1 MTEETPKPEEIPV
14 PLEQQIPSAVT
25 LESMKALMENMLGM
39 QTINSVNLWYETTY
53 LRYVVMKLL
62 EKNPQVNSNMN
73 QQDFDEARTLAQ
85 KEMLDKFPGYGL
97 QFLDKA
103 KVNAEPVPE
112 KQEEP
117 VKCTQE

>member
-1 MTEETPKPEEIPV
+1 MTEETAQQEIP
-14 PLEQQIPSAVT
+14 QQPAVT

-39 QTINSVNLWYETTY
+39 QTINSVNLWYEVTY

-73 QQDFDEARTLAQ
+73 QQDFDEARSLAQ

-97 QFLDKA
+97 QFLDKV
-103 KVNAEPVPE
+103 KMNAEQAPE
-112 KQEEP
+112 KKEEP
-117 VKCTQE
+117 VTCPQE